1 MPEYGFFWPVYS
13 HIGTQSSIMSL
24 YGNIWVRENPYS
36 DTLYRVNSLLDEDE
50 FRTAYRDIHWVSN
63 LSFKFSKG
71 VGIYFKGK
79 QFPYFWSEESQ
90 LTFWHN
96 SVDTR
101 RRFNIER
108 HLRCRKTSYRRWNDI
123 VYLLGM
129 NVIVMPALK

>member
-63 LSFKFSKG
+63 LSFKFSKRG
-71 VGIYFKGK
+71 WNLFQREAIPVFLVRRKSVN
-79 QFPYFWSEESQ
+79 F
-90 LTFWHN
+90 LT
-96 SVDTR
+96 
-101 RRFNIER
+101 
-108 HLRCRKTSYRRWNDI
+108 
-123 VYLLGM
+123 
-129 NVIVMPALK
+129 